1 MKQYMRSLSF
11 VKQLLLLS
19 VLSLFSVA
27 TYGQESQGK
36 VLINISTKSPILPP
50 DVGTYKADP
59 GKYFNVEIINTEEKE
74 VYVYFGMKL
83 EYLIDN
89 QGMAVQNL
97 AISTPTD
104 RPTNV
109 PYLIAPGTTMLSEVD
124 MRRLFNHI
132 PTSALLFDE
141 GILGRIGTSD
151 FGLLPEGK
159 YRALLTAYLWDRTLV
174 DQTGRIS
181 NPIPV
186 SDPNLT
192 GSCEFDV
199 CYKAQ
204 APQFTSP
211 TSMMGQVQT
220 AGLDAIKLPVSNP
233 VLTWSEPIINCVT
246 GSAVTWRYDVVIK
259 EVLRTDKS
267 EYLMTPDQALQQ
279 PAFVTRMQGLTQ
291 TQYILNTSQ
300 LAKLKDG
307 HVYVAQVTARQSGA
321 YSQADFGF
329 AMVENNGKSEYIL
342 ITPDRSSDILPEPAP
357 VTPTDD
363 DKTITPDDDEDDG
376 GSETEEEE
384 GEEEEEDELNLEL
397 VGVDYEIGEDD
408 STYVFRNPK
417 LVRPDYTGET
427 NHAVLAGN
435 HLETEWE
442 RPAFIGGAGEQP
454 DTLKFRYHVKIW
466 TLSGYSSTEEAL
478 QQEPFYDAYV
488 KGKIPDE
495 PDSAKPLPKVGT
507 LPEDDKKTAVDVT
520 EDYIKWEDVESF
532 VSMGDILL
540 LRVVPE
546 CVNEESVRFFDDDA
560 NSVVFTYTDKLSEA
574 FGNACAEGNI
584 QENRKPINI
593 KDADMVGKVVHV
605 GEYNMEMGSDVK
617 QKSGKWSGSG
627 WILWT
632 PFGQKVKVGVKF
644 EGIAIND
651 NYIMYDGVVKSESK
665 SNWDHLKERAEKFK
679 EDMTNTDNLE
689 EWIPDDIFT
698 EWGLDNLVS
707 SATPSA
713 LSGYVKSHESS
724 IAGGVNNLAKK
735 VKASKYYDY
744 VRKGYAVYEN
754 FMNGDFGHM
763 PDIEVFLP
771 LQLPEKINPSP
782 VDIQIVS
789 MEWEP
794 TRAWINLLGMTTL
807 PDNDITEENILMF
820 GAPHICMDPDRILP
834 GTGNIILFEDL
845 TLNDPKSD
853 FSIKFL
859 APQNKEK
866 PEDGCMIHWENDALK
881 MLSVKAEMEIPD
893 LIKCDD
899 KGKRI
904 DGEHPKL
911 TVEGMVEDW
920 SNWYASVTM
929 DPFEH
934 EDLPGWTFKATDVT
948 LDLSVKKNHP
958 DLQFPV
964 GYDKS
969 HFPVTKFNP
978 DDAWTGLFIKDITV
992 MMPEGLL
999 KNGDKRFEISGTN
1012 MLFDKS
1018 GVSASV
1024 GLKDIVNTSIDDW
1037 ALRIKKVAINIRQN
1051 DFNGCGM
1058 DGDIHV
1064 PLTDDEDYIAF
1075 TCNMMPVKHD
1085 RKLVTAAHPE
1095 GMEDKSTTFDF
1106 LLKIQPTEDGSNP
1119 LDGKLKFDFWLAT
1132 LKLDNKQTYFLLESI
1147 DQGKDATG
1155 TDLGYDTKVELCMAG
1170 DISVGGETVSTWIQ
1184 EQLNKLPLKVEMPD
1198 IHFTQMR
1205 LSNRERSVK
1214 WTYGEDVRKAAEE
1227 AYRNDEKTK
1236 KLAVLGKNKT
1246 ITLGTAEAPCYF
1258 DCGNWSVASAA
1269 KKIGPF
1275 SFSIENFDY
1284 GKIPNSDSVYVQAT
1298 GKIGFISNG
1307 SEPIVTAGTSLRLV
1321 AEANLKQK
1329 KLKYAGIKFLGCSL
1343 DIKTAG
1349 MRIYGELDL
1358 GGYGAEGSAD
1368 HDDGYN
1374 GKLEFTMP
1382 GNLFSIKAAGG
1393 YYEHKAAEGSSD
1405 DSYSW
1410 GYFKAEMDSKAGIHA
1425 DPLVINRIAG
1435 GFYFNC
1441 RPTKSKTDSKDKFGG
1456 DPERSQG
1463 AIGLA
1468 LGMTMSTT
1476 AGEETL
1482 KAEVDLLAVYNRK
1495 SKRLSTFMFNGN
1507 LEAVSGIVKADVSL
1521 IYEHTTMNQAKVAE
1535 GPVDT
1540 KEAKVEKTKDRY
1552 LCLNVTVEFGLDS
1565 DKLKDK
1571 VLGANSKLLEV
1582 KANMDAFQANLDKV
1596 NLDNLGKEAPK
1607 QGLNQLSGDYEKNAD
1622 GVAKEGDEETAE
1634 VDQKTKDKMKEA
1646 GIEDFSAGKT
1656 KITLEFMIT
1665 WVKDGTE
1672 YPTPKWHLYVGEP
1685 DKDKRCTFTYLKYK
1699 SKICSV
1705 DIGADGYLCLGNEL
1719 PNNGALPEIP
1729 AKITEFLTGHE
1740 QEGRS
1745 MGADMQKVERS
1756 RAKAAKALLDP
1767 TSLKGGVMVGA
1778 SCWGDISINLGLIF
1792 GSIESLAGFDAS
1804 LINYGSSA
1812 VCANSRS
1819 HMGKNGWY
1827 ALGQLYAYLAAKLGL
1842 HIKIGHLID
1851 REVVLI
1857 DAGIGGVL
1865 EMGLPNPSW
1874 VEGQVRVKMSFLGG
1888 LFKLNKKFSFAA
1900 GDHCVPF
1907 QGNALDGFELFQNV
1921 SLGSDSLYEALYLPE
1936 FAVTKEEAQKMIFT
1950 TNSSLG
1956 SHYRLVDPT
1965 YSNHLAEETG
1975 EDAEK
1980 LNLHAS
1986 RTYVFDMNQ
1995 HTAKDNTKI
2004 GVRLIDMGTK
2014 PTELANGKNKLT
2026 PSEFK
2031 SELTKRPRSKD
2042 MNYDTY
2048 DGLIDNLSEKDK
2060 TRKSQLEGVGD
2071 MYNSF
2076 ASFAALYFNT
2086 KEKGTA
2092 ETSTVMKGQ
2101 NLSKGEDYVLHET
2114 NMTSYINYILD
2125 HNKFKNTEEVPVSFR
2140 EEKGTVFH
2148 LTGMDLKKG
2157 HSYALVLTGDAYEID
2172 NGRRVWCDY
2181 YYDGDNK
2188 YHYIKWQQS
2197 KIWFFRVKSDAE
2209 DKIVG
2214 DSINDLTPYVAL
2226 AYPSVDGTKVKSGSE
2241 GYTTAYYN
2249 DILKPTIALRRDLSE
2264 VLPESDNFNW
2274 KLTAYRANEYS
2285 EERPNEYVS
2294 QQTRKAKYRT
2304 SGSCY
2309 NIEPET
2315 AFNAVSQFGTDASKA
2330 KSAGGK
2336 YDYSNE
2342 LYHLQL
2348 LHTYYNV
2355 KAKKD
2360 STAAVVDLWLTG
2372 APHDVTIEGKSGTF
2386 TDNWLTTTS
2395 SGTTGKLLPYVE
2407 PFVGARPWSN
2417 PTITYTSEESKLS
2430 DKEIVFDNSKQYDG
2444 KPFRLIDP
2452 YLYLAYLSKWVFI
2465 GDRAVNKYAWDD
2477 VEIPFGSES
2486 LIFEHN
2492 GTVIN
2497 TEFLKGV
2504 ENKSLYDFRNDMYAT
2519 WNDWHYNN
2527 PDLPEYPLPVTLG
2540 SVGGPTVVNQ
2550 DNRAST
2556 ITPLNV
2562 HHYDNQSYN
2571 LSDLVEDFTAAYE
2584 VANGINQKLK
2594 THASTLYDYLAWNW
2608 KNNGNTIDDDA
2619 LNTTIL
2625 NWNKM
2630 HRGQYLEVEY
2640 RGVKARVPYYQL
2652 PLLFGDCFADNSSE
2666 SAYFKGVKL
2675 NKKDRD
2681 FGKTIGKNDMTDISR
2696 YNSRCSNLLFFRLL
2710 GDKSKDAPSNA
2721 QPQAFLRYKS
2731 GTNDNCYPYA
2741 YSSLSKN
2748 IVAWDEFD
2756 IHKALKAVTAFS
2768 TKIYRVDAYDTNT
2781 GLYTVNG
2788 SRGAG
2793 PWTESVSIDGSSI
2806 FAKNMDEMYSKVNEG
2821 RDYLSTHLDEPTLYA
2836 VYSKDGKTWRFY
2848 YTNDVI
2854 KYGDTYKG
2862 EYVQGAFKSEQL
2874 LSMLQNGKLD
2884 NYGYMEKLIIDASV
2898 ANCDIR
2904 TIKNWFANCKKLQS
2918 IEGLQYLNTSK
2929 VDDMSNMFSGCTSLT
2944 SLDLSGFDM
2953 SQVKN
2958 MENMFRNCSALKTLK
2973 FTADCPKVTNITGMF
2988 TGCSSME
2995 ALDLSTLTAVRAS
3008 HTPYMFQGCSKLK
3021 TLKLNTFT
3029 PKNINPDPFEGIN
3042 DCNYMFY
3049 GVPKSVTVY
3058 HAFDLDERIKEQIP
3072 GNAVEVNNPVKAIYM
3087 VTPEKEKVLLFAHLD
3102 YNLKE
3107 KATGD
3112 IKLKNTTYKGVL
3124 VMRVWKAKQVT
3135 ETGTTPPWLS
3145 LNKDF
3150 DRIIID
3156 PSFTASPKSTY
3167 KWFQGCSKVKKIE
3180 GFKNLRT
3187 NKVKQMAYMFDGC
3200 TSLETLDVSEF
3211 SNMGTFDVK
3220 DLTAMFRDCYKLK
3233 TLRLFRY
3240 DDGYDSGINT
3250 THVESM
3256 KEMFKNC
3263 RMLNSIEFGQFFFVF
3278 NVKDMSGMF
3287 MGCRNLEKIVTKDW
3301 STVHLG
3307 TPSPLSNMSS
3317 MFEGCESLKSE
3328 PDFLTNRNFHPENLT
3343 STANMFKDCKS
3354 LQTLNL
3360 THFDTRKIK
3369 DMSGMLAGC
3378 ESMTNLNLSSFKT
3391 ESLKQ
3396 SANMFNG
3403 LNTTSKIYIPYDISS
3418 TIYPAQ
3424 VKEQTH
3430 PNLIVVYPAQ
3440 VLKLDDELVFLCS
3453 DKTYSYGDKW
3463 NRREIQDVY
3472 SGVDVLDDDDPKWNG
3487 RSSIKK
3493 VTFDPSFAKV
3503 MPLTTNRW
3511 FWRLTN
3517 LESVVGLEYLNTS
3530 EVTDMSSMFQ
3540 ECSKLET
3547 LPNFNML
3554 NTQKVTSMASMFEDC
3569 YALKELDLSNLNT
3582 ANVTNMDNMF
3592 STCNS
3597 LSELNLSNF
3606 NTQNLKSMSGMFN
3619 YTKML
3624 KLRLDKVINLE
3635 DVPQRNAFVNVKN
3648 LLVQTNEDQ
3657 KEAIKDIFV
3666 SKLGFVEGV
3675 TGYFNLPQYAQAVWT
3690 EGNSTLTFIY
3700 GMEKKVGDYLGKNK
3714 ITYVWKG
3721 DDVIGGTSSGRFT
3734 TNVSWYNDIH
3744 DQIKTVVFDKTFAE
3758 VTPKTLFTWFKDC
3771 SELTTIKGLQ
3781 NLNTSEATSME
3792 SMFEGCTQLTSL
3804 DLSSFNTEKVTSM
3817 SKMFHECSSLTTLN
3831 VSGFNT
3837 SNVTQMYRMF
3847 KGCSNL
3853 QSLDLSNFNVRRV
3866 NTAYEL
3872 FTGDSKLTELRVG
3885 RDFVISA
3892 LGSPGSSSGRSRAIM
3907 VSHPFQNIKTLD
3919 IYVPQSAWDEVTT
3932 NFTEKLKF
3940 VEDDNGWY
3948 VMEGGVNVPQAIWT
3962 AGNTT
3967 LTFVNR
3973 PLMKEGGKFRGQTIT
3988 KLYSGK
3994 AVTESDP
4001 FPAWNDAVQAKV
4013 TKVVFDESFGDVKP
4027 TSLIRWFMNCKE
4039 LTAIDHIEYLN
4050 TSAATSMS
4058 YMFQGCGKLETLDV
4072 THFNTSNCT
4081 KMTSMFSGCKILE
4094 VLDVT
4099 GFETGKVTSMAN
4111 MFINCSKLKTVDMRY
4126 FDTQKVTDMS
4136 QMFKGCSNL
4145 QSVNISTSNSFA
4157 KVTTM
4162 ESMFEDCNSLQKM
4175 PSELFFSRRNEK
4187 NISFKKMFKNC
4198 KQMTDYSYSIYEG
4211 HLDFSK
4217 ATSTEEMFYNCNNFA
4232 VDMSVDVCSTD
4243 ENKAGTLT
4251 SMKSMFEGCSKI
4263 KNVTITALNSGNL
4276 KDVSFLFKGCG
4287 SLETAGV
4294 YLAYANDLT
4303 TTESM
4308 FEDCRSLKAVKG
4320 IGSYTSPNLTTMAK
4334 MFSNCE
4340 NIAEIDLSLLI
4351 TKKVTDMSGTFF
4363 GCKKLAFFYI
4373 SPMRFVITKVKKDD
4387 WTFRATYNVKLYL
4400 RKFTDGGRVMSKTEM
4415 EKYAPIVKN
4424 NFAAKFTQAPN
4435 EVLVYNI
4442 DWLQR

>member
-11 VKQLLLLS
+11 LKQLLL
-19 VLSLFSVA
+19 VSLLALVSLTTA
-27 TYGQESQGK
+27 GQESQNK
-36 VLINISTKSPILPP
+36 VLINISPRSPILPP

-59 GKYFNVEIINTEEKE
+59 GKYFDVQIINTEERE
-74 VYVYFGMKL
+74 VHVYFGMKL
-83 EYLIDN
+83 EYLTDN

-141 GILGRIGTSD
+141 GILSRLGASD

-159 YRALLTAYLWDRTLV
+159 YRALLTAYLWDPTLIDV
-174 DQTGRIS
+174 ATGRI
-181 NPIPV
+181 NTPIPV

-220 AGLDAIKLPVSNP
+220 AGLNAIKLPVFNP

-246 GSAVTWRYDVVIK
+246 GSAVSWRYDVVIK

-279 PAFVTRMQGLTQ
+279 SAFVTRMQGLTQ
-291 TQYILNTSQ
+291 PQYILNTSQ

-321 YSQADFGF
+321 YSQSDFGF
-329 AMVENNGKSEYIL
+329 AMVENSGKSEYIL
-342 ITPDRSSDILPEPAP
+342 ITPDRSDGIAPEP
-357 VTPTDD
+357 
-363 DKTITPDDDEDDG
+363 KTEEPSDDG
-376 GSETEEEE
+376 GTVTEDDDDGDSDEE

-397 VGVDYEIGEDD
+397 VGVDYEIGDDD

-442 RPAFIGGAGEQP
+442 RPMFVGGAGEQP

-466 TLSGYSSTEEAL
+466 TLSGYGTTEEAL
-478 QQEPFYDAYV
+478 QQAPFYDAYV
-488 KGKIPDE
+488 KGKIPEE
-495 PDSAKPLPKVGT
+495 PDSTKPLPKVGE
-507 LPEDDKKTAVDVT
+507 LPKDDKETAVDVT
-520 EDYIKWEDVESF
+520 EDYIKWEDVEPF
-532 VSMGDILL
+532 VSIDDVLL

-574 FGNACAEGNI
+574 FGNTCAEGTI

-617 QKSGKWSGSG
+617 QSAGKWSGSG
-627 WILWT
+627 WILWM
-632 PFGQKVKVGVKF
+632 PFGQKVKIGVKF
-644 EGIAIND
+644 EDIAIND

-904 DGEHPKL
+904 EGEMPKL

-920 SNWYASVTM
+920 SNWYATVTM

-1184 EQLNKLPLKVEMPD
+1184 EQLNRLPMKVEMPG

-1205 LSNRERSVK
+1205 LSNRERNVK
-1214 WTYGEDVRKAAEE
+1214 WVYGEAVRKAAED
-1227 AYRNDEKTK
+1227 AYKNDDKTK
-1236 KLAVLGKNKT
+1236 TLTVIGKNKT
-1246 ITLGTAEAPCYF
+1246 ITLGTTEAPCYF
-1258 DCGNWSVASAA
+1258 DCGNWSVASAS

-1284 GKIPNSDSVYVQAT
+1284 GRIGNSDSVYVEAT

-1307 SEPIVTAGTSLRLV
+1307 SEPIVTAGTSLRLL

-1349 MRIYGELDL
+1349 MRIFGELDL
-1358 GGYGAEGSAD
+1358 GGYGAEGSDD

-1382 GNLFSIKAAGG
+1382 GDLFSIKAAGG
-1393 YYEHKAAEGSSD
+1393 YYEHKVAEGGD
-1405 DSYSW
+1405 GDSFSW
-1410 GYFKAEMDSKAGIHA
+1410 GYFKAEMDSKTGIHA

-1441 RPTKSKTDSKDKFGG
+1441 RPTKSKTDPKDKFGG

-1463 AIGLA
+1463 DIGIA

-1482 KAEVDLLAVYNRK
+1482 KADVDLLAVYNKR

-1507 LEAVSGIVKADVSL
+1507 LEAVSGIVKAEVSL
-1521 IYEHTTMNQAKVAE
+1521 IYEHTTMDEKAVAE

-1540 KEAKVEKTKDRY
+1540 KDAKVEKTKDRY

-1571 VLGANSKLLEV
+1571 ILGANSKLLEV

-1622 GVAKEGDEETAE
+1622 GVAKEGDDDAGA
-1634 VDQKTKDKMKEA
+1634 VKSKKDLEEA
-1646 GIEDFSAGKT
+1646 GIKDFSAGET

-1685 DKDKRCTFTYLKYK
+1685 DKNKRCTYTYLKFK

-1729 AKITEFLTGHE
+1729 SKISEFLNGNE
-1740 QEGRS
+1740 KEGTS

-1965 YSNHLAEETG
+1965 YKKELADDSG

-1986 RTYVFDMNQ
+1986 RTYVFDMMQ
-1995 HTAKDNTKI
+1995 SQSTAMDNTKI
-2004 GVRLIDMGTK
+2004 GVRLIDLGTK
-2014 PTELANGKNKLT
+2014 PTELANGKKKLT
-2026 PSEFK
+2026 PHEFNR
-2031 SELTKRPRSKD
+2031 ELTKKPRKAGQ
-2042 MNYDTY
+2042 NHDTY
-2048 DGLIDNLSEKDK
+2048 DGYTSLSVKGKIRKELLDNLDDK
-2060 TRKSQLEGVGD
+2060 FI
-2071 MYNSF
+2071 SF

-2086 KEKGTA
+2086 KEKSVA
-2092 ETSTVMKGQ
+2092 ETSTVMKGKE
-2101 NLSKGEDYVLHET
+2101 LSKDEDYVLHET
-2114 NMTSYINYILD
+2114 NLTSYINYILD
-2125 HNKFKNTEEVPVSFR
+2125 HNSFEETEEVPVSYR
-2140 EEKGTVFH
+2140 EEKGTTFH
-2148 LTGMDLKKG
+2148 LTGMNLQKG
-2157 HSYALVLTGDAYEID
+2157 HSYALVLSGNAYEID
-2172 NGRRVWCDY
+2172 NGKRVWCDY

-2188 YHYIKWQQS
+2188 YHRIKWQQS
-2197 KIWFFRVKSDAE
+2197 KIWFFRVKGDAE
-2209 DKIVG
+2209 DKVYG

-2241 GYTTAYYN
+2241 GYTTAYHD
-2249 DILKPTIALRRDLSE
+2249 DILKPTIALKRDLSD
-2264 VLPESDNFNW
+2264 VLPESDDFNW

-2285 EERPNEYVS
+2285 EEHPNKYVS

-2330 KSAGGK
+2330 KRAGGK

-2360 STAAVVDLWLTG
+2360 STAAIVDLWLTS
-2372 APHDVTIEGKSGTF
+2372 APHDVTIPGKTGTF

-2395 SGTTGKLLPYVE
+2395 SGVTGKLLPYVE

-2417 PTITYTSEESKLS
+2417 PTITYKDDESKLS
-2430 DKEIVFDNSKQYDG
+2430 DQDIVFDNSKCYAG

-2452 YLYLAYLSKWVFI
+2452 YLYLAYLSKWTFI
-2465 GDRAVNKYAWDD
+2465 GDRAVSKYAWDD

-2497 TEFLKGV
+2497 TEFLKDV
-2504 ENKSLYDFRNDMYAT
+2504 ENKSLYEFRNDMYNT

-2540 SVGGPTVVNQ
+2540 TVGGPTVVNQ

-2562 HHYDNQSYN
+2562 NHYDNQAYN

-2584 VANGINQKLK
+2584 VADGICQSLKL
-2594 THASTLYDYLAWNW
+2594 HASELYNYLAWNW
-2608 KNNGNTIDDDA
+2608 KNNNGTINDKA

-2625 NWNKM
+2625 NWNKAY
-2630 HRGQYLEVEY
+2630 RGQYLEVEH

-2652 PLLFGDCFADNSSE
+2652 PLLFGDCFADNPTS
-2666 SAYFKGVKL
+2666 SAYFKGITL
-2675 NKKDRD
+2675 NKNNRD
-2681 FGKTIGKNDMTDISR
+2681 FGKTIGSSDMTDKSR
-2696 YNSRCSNLLFFRLL
+2696 YNSACSNLFFFRLL
-2710 GDKSKDAPSNA
+2710 GTESENAPTDA
-2721 QPQAFLRYKS
+2721 QPVAFSRYKA
-2731 GTNDNCYPYA
+2731 GMNDNCYLYP
-2741 YSSLSKN
+2741 SGTTNEMK
-2748 IVAWDEFD
+2748 VAWDQFD
-2756 IHKALKAVTAFS
+2756 IHTALKAVTDFT

-2788 SRGAG
+2788 SRGGG
-2793 PWTESVSIDGSSI
+2793 PWTDSVSIDGSSI

-2862 EYVQGAFKSEQL
+2862 EFVQGTFRSEQL

-2884 NYGYMEKLIIDASV
+2884 NYNYLEKLIIDSSV
-2898 ANCDIR
+2898 ADYDIR
-2904 TIKNWFANCKKLQS
+2904 SMKNWFSNCKKLQS

-2929 VDDMSNMFSGCTSLT
+2929 VDDMSNMFKGCTSLT
-2944 SLDLSGFDM
+2944 SLDLSSFNMDK
-2953 SQVKN
+2953 VKN
-2958 MENMFRNCSALKTLK
+2958 MESMFSGCSALKELK
-2973 FTADCPKVTNITGMF
+2973 FAAACPKVTNITNMF
-2988 TGCSSME
+2988 RDCSSLESLNLSSFTAVKARKTSLMFFGCSS
-2995 ALDLSTLTAVRAS
+2995 
-3008 HTPYMFQGCSKLK
+3008 LK
-3021 TLKLNTFT
+3021 TLNLSKFT
-3029 PKNINPDPFEGIN
+3029 PKGINPDPVEGIN
-3042 DCNYMFY
+3042 DCNYMFAS
-3049 GVPKSVTVY
+3049 VPKSVTVY
-3058 HAFDLDERIKEQIP
+3058 HAFDLDERIKDQIP
-3072 GNAVEVNNPVKAIYM
+3072 GNAVEQDNPVKAIFM
-3087 VTPEKEKVLLFAHLD
+3087 INSNKEKVLLFTHLYKD
-3102 YNLKE
+3102 LKE
-3107 KATGD
+3107 NETTNIEGG
-3112 IKLKNTTYKGVL
+3112 NTTYKGVL
-3124 VMRVWKAKQVT
+3124 IKKVWKAKQVT

-3145 LNKDF
+3145 YNPTV
-3150 DRIIID
+3150 DRVIID
-3156 PSFTASPKSTY
+3156 QSFTASPKSTY
-3167 KWFQGCSKVKKIE
+3167 KWFQGCSKVKEIE
-3180 GFKNLRT
+3180 GLKYLST

-3200 TSLETLDVSEF
+3200 KNLNSLNLSEF
-3211 SNMGTFDVK
+3211 SEMSTMDIK
-3220 DLTAMFRDCYKLK
+3220 DFTAMFRDCYSLK
-3233 TLRLFRY
+3233 TLKLY
-3240 DDGYDSGINT
+3240 KNVDGYDIGLNT
-3250 THVESM
+3250 SRAESM

-3263 RMLNSIEFGQFFFVF
+3263 RMLNTIDLGRSFYISY
-3278 NVKDMSGMF
+3278 VKDMSGMF
-3287 MGCRNLEKIVTKDW
+3287 MGCANLETIVAEGWRASK
-3301 STVHLG
+3301 LG
-3307 TPSPLSNMSS
+3307 TPCPLSDMSS
-3317 MFEGCESLKSE
+3317 MFEGCESLKSG
-3328 PDFLTNRNFHPENLT
+3328 PYFLTDKNFYLENLT
-3343 STANMFKDCKS
+3343 STARMFKDCKS

-3360 THFDTRKIK
+3360 THIDTRKIK
-3369 DMSGMLAGC
+3369 DMSGMFAGC

-3396 SANMFNG
+3396 STGMFDR
-3403 LNTTSKIYIPYDISS
+3403 LNKASKIYIPYDISS
-3418 TIYPAQ
+3418 AIYPAQ
-3424 VKEQTH
+3424 VKKDSH
-3430 PNLIVVYPAQ
+3430 PNLVIVYPAQ
-3440 VLKLDDELVFLCS
+3440 VLVLSDELVFLCS
-3453 DKTYSYGDKW
+3453 SKEYIPFNDNW
-3463 NRREIQDVY
+3463 NKKDIHNVY
-3472 SGVDVLDDDDPKWNG
+3472 KGVDVLDSNNPKWRFN
-3487 RSSIKK
+3487 SIVK
-3493 VTFDPSFAKV
+3493 VTIDPSFAEAR
-3503 MPLTTNRW
+3503 PLTTSRW
-3511 FWRLTN
+3511 FYDMLS
-3517 LESVVGLEYLNTS
+3517 LKSVDGLEYLNTT
-3530 EVTDMSSMFQ
+3530 EVTDMSSMF
-3540 ECSKLET
+3540 ENCINLER
-3547 LPNFNML
+3547 LPNFNTL
-3554 NTQKVTSMASMFEDC
+3554 NTQNVKSMASMFKQC
-3569 YALKELDLSNLNT
+3569 SNLKELDLSNLNT
-3582 ANVTNMDNMF
+3582 SNVTSMNEMF
-3592 STCNS
+3592 NNCSS
-3597 LSELNLSNF
+3597 LMRLDLSNF
-3606 NTQNLKSMSGMFN
+3606 KTDNLKSMSGMFN
-3619 YTKML
+3619 STNL
-3624 KLRLDKVINLE
+3624 LSLRLDNVINLN
-3635 DVPQRNAFVNVKN
+3635 DVAKENAFVNVKD
-3648 LLVQTNEDQ
+3648 LLVCTNESQ
-3657 KEAIKDIFV
+3657 RQTIKDIFV

-3675 TGYFNLPQYAQAVWT
+3675 TGYFDQPQYPQAIWT
-3690 EGNSTLTFIY
+3690 ERNNTLTFVY
-3700 GMEKKVGDYLGKNK
+3700 GMEKKVGDVFKKNT
-3714 ITYVWKG
+3714 ITKVWKVDNLVG
-3721 DDVIGGTSSGRFT
+3721 SFS
-3734 TNVSWYNDIH
+3734 NPKWYNEINR
-3744 DQIKTVVFDKTFAE
+3744 QVKTVVFDKTFAD
-3758 VTPKTLFTWFKDC
+3758 VAPQNLSHWFENC
-3771 SELTTIKGLQ
+3771 NELTTIIGLEI
-3781 NLNTSEATSME
+3781 LNTSEATTME
-3792 SMFEGCTQLTSL
+3792 SMFRGCKKLTELNLSTFNTENVSNISSMFTDCSSLTSL
-3804 DLSSFNTEKVTSM
+3804 DVSSFNTSRVYTM
-3817 SKMFHECSSLTTLN
+3817 SGMFFGCVSL
-3831 VSGFNT
+3831 
-3837 SNVTQMYRMF
+3837 R
-3847 KGCSNL
+3847 
-3853 QSLDLSNFNVRRV
+3853 SLDLRTFNVRRV
-3866 NTAYEL
+3866 TAASEL
-3872 FTGDSKLTELRVG
+3872 FAQDRNLKKLIVG
-3885 RDFVISA
+3885 ADFVVSA
-3892 LGSPGSSSGRSRAIM
+3892 MNSTGRGAKIIAMPFEGVNSLEVLIPESGW
-3907 VSHPFQNIKTLD
+3907 N
-3919 IYVPQSAWDEVTT
+3919 EVTT
-3932 NFTEKLKF
+3932 NFTEMLKF
-3940 VEDDNGWY
+3940 KEDTNGWY
-3948 VMEGGVNVPQAIWT
+3948 VKEGSVKEPQAIWT
-3962 AGNTT
+3962 SGNTT
-3967 LTFVNR
+3967 LTFVCR
-3973 PLMKEGGKFRGQTIT
+3973 SLLKPGDKFRGQTIT
-3988 KLYSGK
+3988 KVYSGS
-3994 AVTESDP
+3994 AVTSTDTY
-4001 FPAWNDAVQAKV
+4001 PAWNETVKATV
-4013 TKVVFDESFGDVKP
+4013 TNVVFDKSFADVKP
-4027 TSLIRWFMNCKE
+4027 TTLSRWFMNCKN
-4039 LTAIDHIEYLN
+4039 LTAINNIEYLN
-4050 TSAATSMS
+4050 TSSATSMS
-4058 YMFQGCGKLETLDV
+4058 FMFCGCEKLETIDV
-4072 THFNTSNCT
+4072 THFNTSKC
-4081 KMTSMFSGCKILE
+4081 TSMASMFYNCKNLKEI
-4094 VLDVT
+4094 DVT
-4099 GFETGKVTSMAN
+4099 KFETGQVTTMNSM
-4111 MFINCSKLKTVDMRY
+4111 FGNCARLKSVDMQD
-4126 FDTQKVTDMS
+4126 FDTRNVKNMMS
-4136 QMFKGCSNL
+4136 MFKGCTYL
-4145 QSVNISTSNSFA
+4145 ESVDVPKDDNMFQ
-4157 KVTTM
+4157 KVTSM
-4162 ESMFEDCNSLQKM
+4162 ESMFEDCFNLKLM
-4175 PSELFFSRRNEK
+4175 PDRLLETRGCESP
-4187 NISFKKMFKNC
+4187 ISFKRMFKNC
-4198 KQMTDYSYSIYEG
+4198 RTMTGFASYSRYKE
-4211 HLDFSK
+4211 LDFSH
-4217 ATSTEEMFYNCNNFA
+4217 ASTTEEMFFGCAKFSA
-4232 VDMSVDVCSTD
+4232 DMKVLVNESN
-4243 ENKAGTLT
+4243 ENEAGSLT
-4251 SMKSMFEGCSKI
+4251 TMKSMFQGCLAI
-4263 KNVTITALNSGNL
+4263 KNVYITVMNSGGL
-4276 KDVSFLFKGCG
+4276 KDVSFLFMGCFA
-4287 SLETAGV
+4287 LETAKINI
-4294 YLAYANDLT
+4294 ASANDLT

-4308 FEDCRSLKAVKG
+4308 FENCMTLTSIEGLGTIKAPK
-4320 IGSYTSPNLTTMAK
+4320 LTNMSK
-4334 MFSNCE
+4334 MFTSCGKLKK
-4340 NIAEIDLSLLI
+4340 IDFSYLS
-4351 TKKVTDMSGTFF
+4351 TANVTDMSKTFN
-4363 GCKKLAFFYI
+4363 GCTKLESLYI
-4373 SPMRFVITKVKKDD
+4373 SPITFNISKVKKDNS
-4387 WTFRATYNVKLYL
+4387 TFNGTKRCIIWL
-4400 RKFTDGGRVMSKTEM
+4400 RKYGGGSRTLTSQEA
-4415 EKYAPIVKN
+4415 EKYTTIVK
-4424 NFAAKFTQAPN
+4424 AKFTEKFSQEPYS
-4435 EVLVYNI
+4435 VSLYTL
-4442 DWLQR
+4442 DWR